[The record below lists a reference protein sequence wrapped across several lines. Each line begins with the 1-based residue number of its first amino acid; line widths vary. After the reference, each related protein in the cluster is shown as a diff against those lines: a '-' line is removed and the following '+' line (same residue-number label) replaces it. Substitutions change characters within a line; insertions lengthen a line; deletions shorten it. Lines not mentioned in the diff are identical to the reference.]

1 MKTNFFG
8 NEEIQKYS
16 LPLKTIP
23 DAINFRSQLMQI
35 MEWATMTA
43 NEVTR
48 EKMLTIVIG
57 GGGPTGVEMAGAL
70 AELRK
75 YVLPKDYPNVD
86 FSKMKIYII
95 EG

>member
-1 MKTNFFG
+1 
-8 NEEIQKYS
+8 
-16 LPLKTIP
+16 
-23 DAINFRSQLMQI
+23 

-43 NEVTR
+43 NEATR

-86 FSKMKIYII
+86 FSKMKIYIV
-95 EG
+95 EGSDQIACRQCLRNRVKEQKNILKKWESF